1 MPNRDLIFR
10 GGLAVVSILLALI
23 RFYYARL
30 SIQSNAPTV
39 FRRAGRIRTGL
50 VWTFGG
56 SAAVASAVWVVMPGW
71 LEWAALPLP
80 AVLRWVGIGL
90 GVVTVVLFYWVHRAL
105 GNNWA
110 MPGDIKERQTLVT
123 DGPYRWA
130 RHPMYAT
137 LFVWALAY
145 WLMSANSLVGGAWLG
160 LGLVAATMVADEEA
174 ALIET
179 FGEAYRD
186 YVRRVPPF

>member
-1 MPNRDLIFR
+1 MFGELTFR
-10 GGLAVVSILLALI
+10 SGLVVLSILLASI
-23 RFYYARL
+23 RFYYGRL
-30 SIQSNAPTV
+30 SIRTDAPV
-39 FRRAGRIRTGL
+39 VLRRAGGIRTVL
-50 VWTFGG
+50 VWLFGG
-56 SAAVASAVWVVMPGW
+56 SAAAASALWVVMPAW

-90 GVVTVVLFYWVHRAL
+90 GGVTVVLFYWVHRAL

-110 MPGDIKERQTLVT
+110 MPGEIKEQQTLVT
-123 DGPYRWA
+123 EGPYRWV
-130 RHPMYAT
+130 RHPMYMT

-145 WLMSANSLVGGAWLG
+145 WLISANSLVGITWLG
-160 LGLVAATMVADEEA
+160 LSLVAATMVADEEA

-186 YVRRVPPF
+186 YMRRVPPF